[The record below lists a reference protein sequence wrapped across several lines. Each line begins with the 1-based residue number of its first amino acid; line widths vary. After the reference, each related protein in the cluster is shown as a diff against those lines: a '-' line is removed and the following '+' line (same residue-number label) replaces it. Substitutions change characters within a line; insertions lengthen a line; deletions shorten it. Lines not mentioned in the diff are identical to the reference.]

1 MWHADNI
8 VLLCDIVSEATSQLF
23 YTDSFPE
30 EFSYLPVLV
39 PLGIWPFGLGGGLS
53 VVARQVEQIKNIDTN
68 CYTSILVAKWA
79 KIEIQAK

>member
-53 VVARQVEQIKNIDTN
+53 VVARQVEQIKK
-68 CYTSILVAKWA
+68 YRYKLLYKYFSSKVS
-79 KIEIQAK
+79 